1 MKYWEEQ
8 NFEPREEEQLS
19 KDVVNILDLF
29 RLLSVQDKLKVR
41 NLIREESI
49 I

>member
-1 MKYWEEQ
+1 MKFWEEQ
-8 NFEPREEEQLS
+8 SFEPKKEEQLS

-29 RLLSVQDKLKVR
+29 RLLSVGNKLKVR